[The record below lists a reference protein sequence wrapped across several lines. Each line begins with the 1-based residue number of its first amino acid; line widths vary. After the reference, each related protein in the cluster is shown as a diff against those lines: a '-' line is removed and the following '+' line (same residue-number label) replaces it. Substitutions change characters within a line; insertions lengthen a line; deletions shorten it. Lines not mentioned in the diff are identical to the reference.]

1 MFGRLIAVSRKRGLV
16 WLIVLL
22 LILAIAGATAYLVAG
37 AGSNAVSDATLGF
50 TVIAALGALAG
61 AALILAGN
69 AANVAQQR
77 ALAADVKR
85 LAELSES
92 SLDEARAQKPE
103 PSVQFRLK
111 DGLASEVRWPRQR
124 DSRSID
130 IDTIIESETKRTLAT
145 LPTPK
150 NTPQVTEIERLLG
163 SATLAMIG
171 AGPLT
176 DQERRDFQARVDDYV
191 SELKKWL
198 NNYATWREQVG
209 LVFSGNL
216 QFDNRGR
223 VPARDIHAYLDFP
236 SEFVAVEEFPQLSSV
251 PERPVFKRRTWQD
264 MFSVPAFS
272 GFYPAIGLGANSIV
286 GRPNVRGP
294 RYRKE
299 SRRVEYTID
308 KLIHGLPELSDDPV
322 LFRIEKDGTYRVSW
336 EIHAENL
343 PEPTR
348 GELTVHV
355 DTEVRDHPP
364 ITALDQLLAELSAR
378 ARTGSADPAGSV

>member
-1 MFGRLIAVSRKRGLV
+1 MSRKRGLV

-22 LILAIAGATAYLVAG
+22 LILAVAGATADLVAG
-37 AGSNAVSDATLGF
+37 VGSNAVSDATLGF

-85 LAELSES
+85 LAELTES

-124 DSRSID
+124 DTRSID
-130 IDTIIESETKRTLAT
+130 IDSIIESERKRTLAT

-150 NTPQVTEIERLLG
+150 NNPQVAEIERLLG
-163 SATLAMIG
+163 SATLAMMG
-171 AGPLT
+171 AGPVT
-176 DQERRDFQARVDDYV
+176 AQERADFQARVDEYV
-191 SELKKWL
+191 SGLKKWL
-198 NNYATWREQVG
+198 NDYATWREQVG
-209 LVFSGNL
+209 LVFTGNW

-236 SEFVAVEEFPQLSSV
+236 SEFVAVEEFPQLSNV

-264 MFSVPAFS
+264 IFSVPAFS
-272 GFYPAIGLGANSIV
+272 GFYPAIPLGANSIV

-299 SRRVEYTID
+299 SQSKESQRVEYTID
-308 KLIHGLPELSDDPV
+308 KLIHGLSELSDDPV

-348 GELTVHV
+348 GDLTVQV

-364 ITALDQLLAELSAR
+364 VTALDQILAELSAR
-378 ARTGSADPAGSV
+378 VRKGSGDPAGSV

>member
-1 MFGRLIAVSRKRGLV
+1 M

-22 LILAIAGATAYLVAG
+22 LILATAGATAYFVAG

-85 LAELSES
+85 LAELTES

-111 DGLASEVRWPRQR
+111 DSLASEVRWPRQH
-124 DSRSID
+124 DIRSID
-130 IDTIIESETKRTLAT
+130 IDSIIESEREQTLAT

-150 NTPQVTEIERLLG
+150 RNPQVAEIERLLG
-163 SATLAMIG
+163 SAMLGMMG

-176 DQERRDFQARVDDYV
+176 EKERADFQVQVDVYIA
-191 SELKKWL
+191 ELKKWL
-198 NNYATWREQVG
+198 NDYATWREQVG
-209 LVFSGNL
+209 LVFSGSL

-236 SEFVAVEEFPQLSSV
+236 SEFVPVEEFPQLSKV
-251 PERPVFKRRTWQD
+251 PVRPVFKRRTLQD

-272 GFYPAIGLGANSIV
+272 GFYPAIGLAANSIA

-308 KLIHGLPELSDDPV
+308 KLIHGLSEPSDDPV
-322 LFRIEKDGTYRVSW
+322 LFRIENDGTYRVSW

-348 GELTVHV
+348 GDLTVHV

-364 ITALDQLLAELSAR
+364 VTALDQILAELSAR
-378 ARTGSADPAGSV
+378 ARTGSGDPTGSV